1 MIIRIYQVLAY
12 ILFCIWQRVA
22 PWKYFQL
29 NAPYFNEQRGVFS
42 KLDTDQLI
50 PEVWRLPQSLDIGDY
65 LPPQYPVFVKPE
77 WGQNSFGIQ
86 RADNS
91 QTLNDIRSARKSTT
105 GNYLIQQAAPGKREF
120 EVFVI
125 PSSQG
130 GSSQNNNQPA
140 VISITETLNNSEDLY
155 PINGIYNSATSYK
168 DLTPQLTSKQIE
180 QLWQHLSQIGS
191 FRLSRVGLR
200 ADSVDAMINGEFHI
214 IEINLLYPMPLMLLS
229 NNRTWREKN
238 RFSLQA
244 MWNLAAISKTIP
256 ASQPR
261 KSIFFTKLKSAHRL
275 KLANKMRTN
284 NERA

>member
-29 NAPYFNEQRGVFS
+29 NAPYFNEQRGIFS
-42 KLDTDQLI
+42 KLDTDLLI
-50 PEVWRLPQSLDIGDY
+50 PEAWKLPQSLDLGGY
-65 LPPQYPVFVKPE
+65 QPPQYPVFVKPE

-91 QTLNDIRSARKSTT
+91 QALNTIRSNRKDST
-105 GNYLIQQAAPGKREF
+105 GNYLIQQAASGKREF

-125 PSSQG
+125 PSPQKS
-130 GSSQNNNQPA
+130 SSQKNNQPA
-140 VISITETLNNSEDLY
+140 VISVTETLNNSEDLY
-155 PINGIYNSATSYK
+155 PINGIYNTATSYK
-168 DLTPQLTSKQIE
+168 DLTPELTPKQIK
-180 QLWQHLSQIGS
+180 QLWYHLSQIGN

-200 ADSVDAMINGEFHI
+200 ANSIEAMIKGEFHI

-229 NNRTWREKN
+229 HNRTWREKN

-244 MWNLAAISKTIP
+244 MWHLAAISKTIP
-256 ASQPR
+256 TSHPK

-284 NERA
+284 NEHV

>member
-1 MIIRIYQVLAY
+1 MMIRIYQVLEY
-12 ILFCIWQRVA
+12 ILFCTWQRVA

-29 NAPYFNEQRGVFS
+29 NAPYFNEQRGIFS
-42 KLDTDQLI
+42 KLDTDLLI
-50 PEVWRLPQSLDIGDY
+50 PEAWKLPQSLDLGGY
-65 LPPQYPVFVKPE
+65 QPPQYPVFIKPE

-91 QTLNDIRSARKSTT
+91 QALNTIRSSRKNST

-125 PSSQG
+125 PSTQESPPQK
-130 GSSQNNNQPA
+130 NNQPA
-140 VISITETLNNSEDLY
+140 VISVTETLNNSEDEY
-155 PINGIYNSATSYK
+155 PINGIYNTATSYK
-168 DLTPQLTSKQIE
+168 DLTPQLTPKQIK
-180 QLWQHLSQIGS
+180 QLWHHLSQIGN

-200 ADSVDAMINGEFHI
+200 ANSIEEMINGEFHI

-229 NNRTWREKN
+229 HNRTWYEKN

-244 MWNLAAISKTIP
+244 MWHLAAISKTIP
-256 ASQPR
+256 PSQPR

-284 NERA
+284 NERV